1 VEYLYRAIDRE
12 GTLVDVML
20 SEHRDL
26 ATAKA
31 VTGVMPDRVTTDGHD
46 AYLGRSE
53 RSSANVS
60 SIARIPI

>member
-1 VEYLYRAIDRE
+1 
-12 GTLVDVML
+12 ML